1 MPERSSRLARKLVE
15 VCKEKKPEAGSISN
29 ISECVASVASVASK
43 NIPLEDEPAKVEL
56 TYRNISN

>member
-1 MPERSSRLARKLVE
+1 MVFAPSRFEIKLVE
-15 VCKEKKPEAGSISN
+15 VCKEKNPESGSKSN
-29 ISECVASVASVASK
+29 ISESVASVASVASK